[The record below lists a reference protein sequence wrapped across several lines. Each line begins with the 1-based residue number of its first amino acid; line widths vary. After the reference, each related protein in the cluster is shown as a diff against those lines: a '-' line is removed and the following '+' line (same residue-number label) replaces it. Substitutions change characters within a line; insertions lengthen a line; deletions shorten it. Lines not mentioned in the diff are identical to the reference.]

1 MKSKID
7 CCKVTLIRLRV
18 GDKIE
23 VGDYCYDAR
32 VIVASGKEIPQEP
45 VRVIRTDKYSV
56 ISEGHHP
63 HFRIVKSPIRGRKKE
78 V

>member
-1 MKSKID
+1 MKSKVD
-7 CCKVTLIRLRV
+7 CCKVTLIRLKV

-32 VIVASGKEIPQEP
+32 VLVERGKEIPQEP
-45 VRVIRTDKYSV
+45 VRVIRMDKYSV

-63 HFRIVKSPIRGRKKE
+63 HFRIVKSLMQERKKK

>member
-1 MKSKID
+1 MKTKDD
-7 CCKVTLIRLRV
+7 CCNTTLIRLKI

-32 VIVASGKEIPQEP
+32 VLVERGKEIPQEP
-45 VRVIRTDKYSV
+45 VRVTRSDKYSV
-56 ISEGHHP
+56 VSEGHHP
-63 HFRIVKSPIRGRKKE
+63 HFRIVKSPRQVRNKK